1 MEGGHVLNIEHLLL
15 SNPYSEKGA
24 SIISQTK
31 TRKLKKVKSHEH
43 TKTTQSTTN
52 LMNNL
57 VKINE
62 IPINPGG
69 VHSSAQQDNPNQ
81 SKPSSKLKFP

>member
-15 SNPYSEKGA
+15 SNPYSKKGA

-43 TKTTQSTTN
+43 TKTTQ
-52 LMNNL
+52 LL
-57 VKINE
+57 L
-62 IPINPGG
+62 PIYNVQFGE
-69 VHSSAQQDNPNQ
+69 N
-81 SKPSSKLKFP
+81 